1 MAIVINSNPPT
12 YSGLHNDLLFTV
24 YEGVKAI
31 DPTTYPNYKYV
42 CDVYVAG
49 VLIFRAKAF
58 PNPVNKRGLFNI
70 APILRNYIAQQF
82 NPLANTSGI
91 LCQQFGSGEFYLDV
105 VVKFGEEYSFTTYT
119 NLLIDSSRRYY
130 NHYNYQTYS
139 SPTILN
145 NYVDKLASNRP
156 YNNSLL
162 FTAPNYYVPFF
173 SVGSSTI
180 NITVNS
186 YAILYNAT
194 RILAVPSTS
203 IINTASGQR
212 ILLPGSGYVTS
223 ARTGSK
229 ALTVTAGSLQELNF
243 SVPAINQDI
252 PGQIDAT
259 TDFYVVTIN
268 STINLLFKIDDERIH
283 KPFTLHFLNQIGGMD
298 SRDFRKLNRKTY
310 DIEKKQYLQ
319 TPFRMDGSGV
329 LTYAT
334 SHGVVYESRTNYAS
348 MFKQKQRLSTELLND
363 LDWLW
368 LKELVFSPLVYI
380 QDGSTIVP
388 VDLKANNYEEI
399 RFVNERAMKP
409 LLIDIEYGI
418 PLNAQF
424 R

>member
-186 YAILYNAT
+186 YA
-194 RILAVPSTS
+194 TS
-203 IINTASGQR
+203 CIMQR
-212 ILLPGSGYVTS
+212 
-223 ARTGSK
+223 A
-229 ALTVTAGSLQELNF
+229 F
-243 SVPAINQDI
+243 
-252 PGQIDAT
+252 
-259 TDFYVVTIN
+259 
-268 STINLLFKIDDERIH
+268 
-283 KPFTLHFLNQIGGMD
+283 
-298 SRDFRKLNRKTY
+298 
-310 DIEKKQYLQ
+310 
-319 TPFRMDGSGV
+319 
-329 LTYAT
+329 
-334 SHGVVYESRTNYAS
+334 
-348 MFKQKQRLSTELLND
+348 
-363 LDWLW
+363 
-368 LKELVFSPLVYI
+368 
-380 QDGSTIVP
+380 
-388 VDLKANNYEEI
+388 
-399 RFVNERAMKP
+399 
-409 LLIDIEYGI
+409 
-418 PLNAQF
+418 
-424 R
+424 